1 MPVIQRKPS
10 RQHPEHDALVRELV
24 RHLAPAADDELPAF
38 PRIVEEAVP
47 LSRALRVFVLWDR
60 WESVRDIERSEI
72 ILEAYDQARGREAML
87 QISVASG
94 VTPTEAMQLGMTE
107 L

>member
-10 RQHPEHDALVRELV
+10 RQHPEHDALVAELV
-24 RHLAPAADDELPAF
+24 RHLKPAPDDLLPEF
-38 PRIVEEAVP
+38 PRIIEERVP
-47 LSRALRVFVLWDR
+47 LSRALRVLVLWDR
-60 WESVRDIERSEI
+60 WQSVREIERSEI

-87 QISVASG
+87 QISVATG
-94 VTPTEAMQLGMTE
+94 VTANEALQLGMTE

>member
-60 WESVRDIERSEI
+60 WGSVRDIERSEI
-72 ILEAYDQARGREAML
+72 ILEAYDKARGREEML
-87 QISVASG
+87 KISVASG
-94 VTPTEAMQLGMTE
+94 LTPTDAQRLG
-107 L
+107 LSDP